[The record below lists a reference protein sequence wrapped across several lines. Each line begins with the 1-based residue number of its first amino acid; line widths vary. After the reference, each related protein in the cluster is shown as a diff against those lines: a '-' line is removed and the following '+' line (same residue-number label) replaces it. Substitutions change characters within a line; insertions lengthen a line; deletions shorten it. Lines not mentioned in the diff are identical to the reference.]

1 MNGNGERVESLRKLA
16 RVMDTAVR
24 IPGTRVRFG
33 LDAVLGLL
41 PGAGDVAS
49 GAVSL
54 YSILV
59 AARLGAPRSVLVR
72 MATNIVIDSAIGTI
86 PLLGDLFDVGWKAN
100 TRNVALLDR
109 YTLAPQRTQASSRVF
124 AGALLI
130 ALILVL
136 AAIATVLVLAV
147 RGLLSL
153 I

>member
-1 MNGNGERVESLRKLA
+1 MNGNGERVETLRKLA

-124 AGALLI
+124 AGALVI

>member
-59 AARLGAPRSVLVR
+59 AARLGAPKSVLVR
-72 MATNIVIDSAIGTI
+72 MATNIVIYSAIGTI

-124 AGALLI
+124 AGALVI

>member
-59 AARLGAPRSVLVR
+59 AARLGAPKSVLVR

-124 AGALLI
+124 AGALVI

-147 RGLLSL
+147 RGLLL
-153 I
+153 RF